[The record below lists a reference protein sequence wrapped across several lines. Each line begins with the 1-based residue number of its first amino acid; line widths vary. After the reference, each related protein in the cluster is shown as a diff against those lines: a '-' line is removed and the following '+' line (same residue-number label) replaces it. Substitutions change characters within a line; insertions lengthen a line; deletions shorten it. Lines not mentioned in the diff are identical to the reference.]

1 MQRSEMHNEADA
13 PSLTGKPLVCRK
25 SYGIIPL
32 KLALPQLIQNIC
44 CLQNRLIRVAVAFIV
59 HSYCVA
65 DQNNE
70 ATYGQ

>member
-13 PSLTGKPLVCRK
+13 PSLTGKPLVCKK

-32 KLALPQLIQNIC
+32 KVALLQVIQNIC
-44 CLQNRLIRVAVAFIV
+44 CLQNRLILVALAFIV
-59 HSYCVA
+59 HSVCVA

-70 ATYGQ
+70 ATHGQ